1 MTAAS
6 SVAPGRIV
14 PPAAGRGRR
23 WTRIIAP
30 IVVSVV
36 LIGLWESGAL
46 HRLFNVREFTL
57 SYPSQIVGALVDNQS
72 QLWRHAT
79 TTLTEAV
86 LGYAIG
92 STLGFLIAL
101 ATATYSAIRGTV
113 LPVMNGLNSMPIVA
127 LAPLMT
133 LYFGTGPASKVA
145 VVTLMTTAPM
155 AVTAYKGLTSI
166 DIPALELMRSI
177 AASRTEE
184 FRKLRIPSSL
194 PFVFTAL
201 KLNVTLAL
209 IGAIIAEFFS
219 AISGLGMAM
228 NRALVSFD
236 LPLAWATMA
245 IAGAAGVVFYLLVG
259 LAERLVIPW
268 HASQRHP

>member
-1 MTAAS
+1 MTATVSVGRRRQARPGERFRAAS
-6 SVAPGRIV
+6 RVVAPLAV
-14 PPAAGRGRR
+14 L
-23 WTRIIAP
+23 
-30 IVVSVV
+30 VVV
-36 LIGLWESGAL
+36 LGLWEGGAF
-46 HRLFNVREFTL
+46 HRLLNVREFTL
-57 SYPSQIVGALVDNQS
+57 SYPSQIVAALVENQA

-79 TTLTEAV
+79 TTLAEA
-86 LGYAIG
+86 LIGYALG
-92 STLGFLIAL
+92 SSAGFLLAL
-101 ATATYSAIRGTV
+101 AFATFTAFRGTV
-113 LPVMNGLNSMPIVA
+113 LPVMNGLNSVPIVA

-145 VVTLMTTAPM
+145 VVALMTTAPM

-166 DIPALELMRSI
+166 DPSAQELMRSF
-177 AASRTEE
+177 AASRGEE

-228 NRALVSFD
+228 SRALVAFD

-245 IAGAAGVVFYLLVG
+245 IAGVAGVLFYLAVG
-259 LAERLVIPW
+259 FAERLVIPW